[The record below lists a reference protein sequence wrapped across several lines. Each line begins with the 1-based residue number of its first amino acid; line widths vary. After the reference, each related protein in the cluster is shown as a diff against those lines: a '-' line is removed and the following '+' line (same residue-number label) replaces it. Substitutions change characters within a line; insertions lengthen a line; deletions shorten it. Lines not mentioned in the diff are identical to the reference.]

1 MNYIILFS
9 IILNFITI
17 YAKMVRGEDM
27 IINTD
32 SRIKVLSYGRVTQ
45 KSVWHSGRSIEENL
59 LVYVNSGE
67 LKMEVDGKAY
77 LLGKGDLLSIPENTY
92 YRPLEAHHL
101 EYFFIHF
108 SADTTKAETEN
119 LSLCSHSLLP
129 DGDYGFSIFGGN
141 PNLTLNTLTSCAEN
155 ESVRDIFLKLSSLN
169 IKSNRDRQLLDAL
182 VRELIIAVSDDSP
195 SGSSLSRSTVK
206 IMDYIDERYFEDI
219 SLSALSEHFGIS
231 KSYIARLFKNELHT
245 TSSDHL
251 NRVRVANAC
260 RLLCFSDM
268 SIGEISEAVGFKNQY
283 YFTRVFKKELGM
295 TPSEYK
301 KRNLMT

>member
-1 MNYIILFS
+1 
-9 IILNFITI
+9 
-17 YAKMVRGEDM
+17 M

-32 SRIKVLSYGRVTQ
+32 STIKALGYGRVTQ
-45 KSVWHSGRSIEENL
+45 KAPWHTGKSLTANL
-59 LVYVNSGE
+59 LLYVNSGKF
-67 LKMEVDGKAY
+67 KMQIDGKTY
-77 LLGKGDLLSIPENTY
+77 SLCKGDLLCIPDGSL
-92 YRPLEAHHL
+92 YRPLEVSDL

-108 SADTTKAETEN
+108 SADTSAAETEDLN
-119 LSLCSHSLLP
+119 LHSHPLLP
-129 DGDYGFSIFGGN
+129 DGDYGFTIWGGD
-141 PNLTLNTLTSCAEN
+141 PNLTLDLLTRCKEN
-155 ESVRDIFLKLSSLN
+155 ESVRDIFLKIASLN

-195 SGSSLSRSTVK
+195 SGSSLSRLTVK
-206 IMDYIDERYFEDI
+206 IMDYIDEKYFEDI

-231 KSYIARLFKNELHT
+231 KSYIARLFKTELHT

-260 RLLCFSDM
+260 RLLRFSDM
-268 SIGEISEAVGFKNQY
+268 NIGEISEAVGFKNQY

-301 KRNLMT
+301 KRNLMA